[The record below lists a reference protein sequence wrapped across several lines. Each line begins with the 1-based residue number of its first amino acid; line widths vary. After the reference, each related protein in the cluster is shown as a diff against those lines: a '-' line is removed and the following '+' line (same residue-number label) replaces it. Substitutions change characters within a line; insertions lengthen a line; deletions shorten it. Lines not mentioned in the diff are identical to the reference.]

1 MWLRGRQLSPPPPS
15 LCLHSPHLPHRKC
28 LNKMCVY
35 DPKKFEWKE
44 LAPMKTARSL
54 FGATVHDG
62 RIFVA
67 AGVTDTGL
75 TNSTEVYSIADNK
88 YDLLPPQ
95 PRGSAPMSAL
105 FALLRVTGLGPHVD
119 LGLWH
124 RSSSPCPPRLSCRR
138 ICRKAP
144 RVGSGVDGFLI
155 WGLLPGNGLAL
166 ML

>member
-1 MWLRGRQLSPPPPS
+1 VAEGQAVVWVSH
-15 LCLHSPHLPHRKC
+15 HSPHSPHRKC

-44 LAPMKTARSL
+44 LAPMQTARSL

-75 TNSTEVYSIADNK
+75 TSSSEVYSIADNK
-88 YDLLPPQ
+88 YDLCPAPTPPP
-95 PRGSAPMSAL
+95 PRGSAPVSPL
-105 FALLRVTGLGPHVD
+105 FALLRVTGPGPHVD
-119 LGLWH
+119 LGHWH
-124 RSSSPCPPRLSCRR
+124 RSSPSCHPRLSCR
-138 ICRKAP
+138 ILCRRAP
-144 RVGSGVDGFLI
+144 SVGSGVDGFLI

>member
-1 MWLRGRQLSPPPPS
+1 MWRRGRQLSRPLSS
-15 LCLHSPHLPHRKC
+15 LTPFPPHRKC

-44 LAPMKTARSL
+44 LAPMQTARSL

-75 TNSTEVYSIADNK
+75 TSSTEVYSIADNK
-88 YDLLPPQ
+88 YDLCP
-95 PRGSAPMSAL
+95 APSLLCGCASVSAL
-105 FALLRVTGLGPHVD
+105 FALLRVTGPGPHVN
-119 LGLWH
+119 LGYWH
-124 RSSSPCPPRLSCRR
+124 RSSPSHCPRLSYRR
-138 ICRKAP
+138 ICRRAP

-155 WGLLPGNGLAL
+155 WGLLPGHRLAL
-166 ML
+166 TL